1 MFYNLLF
8 RNFNQDAKMKIFS
21 NLSTKDLTE
30 LTKYDVFELEIKLA
44 VLLGESQFGKDLK
57 YGAVIDCFTNIFLF
71 GNEVSLSITQLSWLL
86 NTQEHL
92 LNLCEQGTSL
102 SNSISLLHELIFSLP
117 ENQNQETSKQI
128 LDFLL
133 KSFYQHYHLYQHMLT
148 KAQQTVQ
155 LNKIIDVET
164 VPTTQTFPCPLE
176 ESILESLYEE
186 YLNPK
191 PKEDDEKSAEEN
203 PSKTSS
209 VTESQPIDDVTT
221 LLASLKPDELRKLIQ
236 DIAESKFNSFKVE
249 MEGKIS
255 DKETAMNKTFSK
267 LHAR

>member
-1 MFYNLLF
+1 
-8 RNFNQDAKMKIFS
+8 MKIFS

-71 GNEVSLSITQLSWLL
+71 GNEITLSITQLSWLL

-102 SNSISLLHELIFSLP
+102 SNNISLLHELIFSLP
-117 ENQNQETSKQI
+117 ENQNQETSKLI

-148 KAQQTVQ
+148 KTQQTVQ

-267 LHAR
+267 LQAR